1 VLITIGILAIV
12 LLTAATGYFVAQE
25 FAYVAVDREELRA
38 MADDGDPAA
47 ERALRVT
54 QRLSFVLS
62 GAQVGITVTAL
73 LAGYVAE
80 PFLGRGTADLLG
92 MTGLSETV
100 STSISMVFALL
111 FATVVQMV
119 LGELAPKNLAIAK
132 PEALARALSRSTLI
146 YLAVAGPLIRMFDA
160 TANRLLR
167 AIGIEPIEELPQ
179 GATSEDLD
187 RIIANA
193 STEGTLDAR
202 AARLLDHG
210 LDFRVR
216 TAAEVM
222 RPRVD
227 VTTIGANE
235 PASRVVDLLDTGHSR
250 FPVTGVDGVDDV
262 IGVVS
267 VADVVTLEAAARTTT
282 TVRDLATA
290 PVVLPEAAR
299 LPEVLDRLKAAH
311 RQMAIVV
318 DEYGGFAGI
327 ITLED
332 VAEELVGEIRDEDD
346 LPEPVIEKAEDGS
359 WLVPGRA
366 RVDEIAE
373 ATGVRLPDDDMYDTV
388 SGLILARLG
397 RLPAAQEQI
406 DVPLPPMVDA
416 DGKPVPQGVARLAVL
431 AVRRHVPDRIS
442 LTVIHDH
449 ADSNGQV
456 TA

>member
-1 VLITIGILAIV
+1 MLITIGVVAIV

-25 FAYVAVDREELRA
+25 FAYVAVDRERLRA
-38 MADDGDPAA
+38 RAADGDPAA
-47 ERALRVT
+47 ARALRVT

-80 PFLGRGTADLLG
+80 PYLGRGTAELLG
-92 MTGLSETV
+92 LTGLSEAA
-100 STSISMVFALL
+100 SLSIAMVFALL

-146 YLAVAGPLIRMFDA
+146 YLTVVGPLIRVFDA

-167 AIGIEPIEELPQ
+167 AVGIEPIEELPQ
-179 GATSEDLD
+179 GATTEDLD
-187 RIIANA
+187 RIIAA
-193 STEGTLDAR
+193 AGSEGSLDAH

-210 LDFRVR
+210 LDFRTR

-227 VTTIGANE
+227 VTTIGENE

-250 FPVTGVDGVDDV
+250 FPVIGDGLDDV
-262 IGVVS
+262 IGIVS
-267 VADVVTLEAAARTTT
+267 IADVVTLDPAVRGTTP
-282 TVRDLATA
+282 VGSLATA
-290 PVVLPEAAR
+290 PVALPEPLG
-299 LPEVLDRLKAAH
+299 LPQVLDRLKAAH

-332 VAEELVGEIRDEDD
+332 VAEELVGDIRDEDD
-346 LPEPVIEKAEDGS
+346 LPEPVIEPAGDGD
-359 WLVPGRA
+359 WLIPGRA
-366 RVDEIAE
+366 RIDEITD
-373 ATGVRLPDDDMYDTV
+373 ATGVRLPGDDRYDTV

-397 RLPAAQEQI
+397 HLPVAGEQVDLRLP
-406 DVPLPPMVDA
+406 PTVDA
-416 DGKPVPQGVARLAVL
+416 DGEPVPQGVARLTVL
-431 AVRRHVPDRIS
+431 AVRRLVPDRIA
-442 LTVIHDH
+442 LTVIPD
-449 ADSNGQV
+449 ADGQA
-456 TA
+456 TT

>member
-1 VLITIGILAIV
+1 MLITIGILSIV

-25 FAYVAVDREELRA
+25 FAYVAVDREQLKA
-38 MADDGDPAA
+38 MADQGDASAA
-47 ERALRVT
+47 RALQVT
-54 QRLSFVLS
+54 QKLSFVLS
-62 GAQVGITVTAL
+62 GSQVGITITAL

-80 PFLGRGTADLLG
+80 PFLGRGTAGLLG
-92 MTGLSETV
+92 ATGLPDGVTASV
-100 STSISMVFALL
+100 SMVIALL

-132 PEALARALSRSTLI
+132 PETLARVLSRSTMI
-146 YLAVAGPLIRMFDA
+146 YLTVAGPVIRLFDA

-167 AIGIEPIEELPQ
+167 AVGIEPVEELPQ
-179 GATSEDLD
+179 GATAEDLD
-187 RIIANA
+187 RIIATA
-193 STEGTLDAR
+193 GTHGALDSR

-210 LDFRVR
+210 LDFRAR
-216 TAAEVM
+216 TAAEAM

-227 VTTIGANE
+227 VTTIGAGE

-250 FPVTGVDGVDDV
+250 FPVTGDGLDDV
-262 IGVVS
+262 IGVVAI
-267 VADVVTLEAAARTTT
+267 ADVVALEPPARLTTP
-282 TVRDLATA
+282 VRDLATP
-290 PVVLPEAAR
+290 PVDLPESAR

-346 LPEPVIEKAEDGS
+346 LPEPVIERDEGG
-359 WLVPGRA
+359 WRVPGRA

-373 ATGVRLPDDDMYDTV
+373 ATGVRLPDDDVYDTV

-397 RLPAAQEQI
+397 RLPEPGDEI
-406 DVPLPPMVDA
+406 HVELPPLVDE
-416 DGKPVPQGVARLAVL
+416 DGEPQPQGVARLTVL
-431 AVRRHVPDRIS
+431 GIHRHVPDRVS
-442 LTVIHDH
+442 LTVT
-449 ADSNGQV
+449 S
-456 TA
+456 

>member
-1 VLITIGILAIV
+1 MLILIGILAIV

-25 FAYVAVDREELRA
+25 FAYVAVDREKLRA

-80 PFLGRGTADLLG
+80 PYLGRGTAELLG
-92 MTGLSETV
+92 LTGLSETV

-132 PEALARALSRSTLI
+132 PETLARALSRSTLI

-193 STEGTLDAR
+193 SSEGTLDAR

-210 LDFRVR
+210 LDFRDR
-216 TAAEVM
+216 TAAEAM

-227 VTTIGANE
+227 VTTIGQTE
-235 PASRVVDLLDTGHSR
+235 PALRVVDLLDTGHSR
-250 FPVTGVDGVDDV
+250 FPVTGDGVDDV

-267 VADVVTLEAAARTTT
+267 IADVVTLDPAVRATT
-282 TVRDLATA
+282 TVRDLATE
-290 PVVLPEAAR
+290 PVVLPETAR

-332 VAEELVGEIRDEDD
+332 VAEELVGDIRDEDD
-346 LPEPVIEKAEDGS
+346 LPEPVIEKAEDGA
-359 WLVPGRA
+359 WQIPGRA

-373 ATGVRLPDDDMYDTV
+373 ATGIRLPDDDMYDTV

-397 RLPAAQEQI
+397 HLPATQEQL

-416 DGKPVPQGVARLAVL
+416 DGKPVPQGVARLTVL
-431 AVRRHVPDRIS
+431 AVRRHVPDRVA

-449 ADSNGQV
+449 ADGQV

>member
-1 VLITIGILAIV
+1 V

-25 FAYVAVDREELRA
+25 FAYVAVDREQLRA
-38 MADDGDPAA
+38 MADDGDAAA

-54 QRLSFVLS
+54 SRLSFVLS

-80 PFLGRGTADLLG
+80 PYLGRGTAELLG
-92 MTGLSETV
+92 LTGLSETV
-100 STSISMVFALL
+100 STTISMVFALL

-146 YLAVAGPLIRMFDA
+146 YLTVVGPLIRVFDA

-179 GATSEDLD
+179 GATSDDLD
-187 RIIANA
+187 RIIAAA
-193 STEGTLDAR
+193 SSEGTLDAR

-210 LDFRVR
+210 LDFRTR
-216 TAAEVM
+216 TAAETM

-227 VTTIGANE
+227 VTTVRADD

-250 FPVTGVDGVDDV
+250 FPVIGDDVDDV
-262 IGVVS
+262 VGVVS
-267 VADVVTLEAAARTTT
+267 IADVVTLDAAARATTP
-282 TVRDLATA
+282 VRDLATA
-290 PVVLPEAAR
+290 PVVLPESAR
-299 LPEVLDRLKAAH
+299 LPEVLDRLKSAH
-311 RQMAIVV
+311 RQLAVVV

-346 LPEPVIEKAEDGS
+346 LPEPAIEIDDDGA
-359 WLVPGRA
+359 WLIPGRA
-366 RVDEIAE
+366 RVDEIAD
-373 ATGVRLPDDDMYDTV
+373 ATGIRLPDDDMYDTV

-397 RLPAAQEQI
+397 RLPATSEHL
-406 DVPLPPMVDA
+406 DVPLPPVVDA
-416 DGKPVPQGVARLAVL
+416 DGQPLPQGVARLTVL

-442 LTVIHDH
+442 LTVVHDH
-449 ADSNGQV
+449 ADFDGQV

>member
-1 VLITIGILAIV
+1 MLITIGVLAIV
-12 LLTAATGYFVAQE
+12 LLTTATGYFVAQE
-25 FAYVAVDREELRA
+25 FAYVAVDREKLRA
-38 MADDGDPAA
+38 MADDGDAA
-47 ERALRVT
+47 AQRALRVT

-80 PFLGRGTADLLG
+80 PYLGRGTAELLG
-92 MTGLSETV
+92 LTGLSATV
-100 STSISMVFALL
+100 STTISMVFALL

-146 YLAVAGPLIRMFDA
+146 YLTVVGPLIRVFDA
-160 TANRLLR
+160 AANRLLR

-187 RIIANA
+187 RIIAAA
-193 STEGTLDAR
+193 SSGGTLDAD
-202 AARLLDHG
+202 AARLLDRG
-210 LDFRVR
+210 LDFRGR
-216 TAAEVM
+216 TAAETM

-235 PASRVVDLLDTGHSR
+235 PATRVVDLLDTGHSR
-250 FPVTGVDGVDDV
+250 FPVIGNGVDDV
-262 IGVVS
+262 IGVIS
-267 VADVVTLEAAARTTT
+267 IADVVTLDPAARATTP
-282 TVRDLATA
+282 VRDLTTT
-290 PVVLPEAAR
+290 PVAVPDSAR
-299 LPEVLDRLKAAH
+299 LPEVLDRLKSAH
-311 RQMAIVV
+311 RQMAIVI

-346 LPEPVIEKAEDGS
+346 LPEPTIEDHGTGT
-359 WLVPGRA
+359 WQIPGRA
-366 RVDEIAE
+366 RVDEIAD
-373 ATGVRLPDDDMYDTV
+373 ATGIQLPDDDVYDTV

-397 RLPAAQEQI
+397 HLPKAHEQV
-406 DVPLPPMVDA
+406 DVPLPPLIDA
-416 DGKPVPQGVARLAVL
+416 DGQPIPQGVARLTVL
-431 AVRRHVPDRIS
+431 AVRRHVPDRIA
-442 LTVIHDH
+442 LTVVRDH
-449 ADSNGQV
+449 ADGQV

>member
-1 VLITIGILAIV
+1 MLITIGVLAIV
-12 LLTAATGYFVAQE
+12 VLTAATGYFVAQE
-25 FAYVAVDREELRA
+25 FAYVAVDREQLRA

-47 ERALRVT
+47 QRALEVT
-54 QRLSFVLS
+54 RRLSFVLS

-80 PFLGRGTADLLG
+80 PFLGRGTAELLG
-92 MTGLSETV
+92 LTGLSQAAGT
-100 STSISMVFALL
+100 TIAMVFALL

-146 YLAVAGPLIRMFDA
+146 YLAVVGPLIRVFDA
-160 TANRLLR
+160 AANRLLR
-167 AIGIEPIEELPQ
+167 AVGIEPIEELPQ

-187 RIIANA
+187 RIIAA
-193 STEGTLDAR
+193 AGSEGTLDAR

-210 LDFRVR
+210 LAFRTR
-216 TAAEVM
+216 TAVESM

-227 VTTIGANE
+227 VVTIGAHE

-250 FPVTGVDGVDDV
+250 FPVIGDGVDDV

-267 VADVVTLEAAARTTT
+267 IADVVTLEAAARSTT
-282 TVRDLATA
+282 TVGALATA
-290 PVVLPEAAR
+290 PVALPGTVR
-299 LPEVLDRLKAAH
+299 LPEVLEILKSAH

-346 LPEPVIEKAEDGS
+346 LPEPAIEADGAGAWVI
-359 WLVPGRA
+359 PGRA
-366 RVDEIAE
+366 RIDEITD
-373 ATGVRLPDDDMYDTV
+373 ATAVRLPDDDMYDTV

-397 RLPAAQEQI
+397 HLPAAREQL

-416 DGKPVPQGVARLAVL
+416 DGRPVPQGVARLTVL
-431 AVRRHVPDRIS
+431 AVRRHVPDRVA
-442 LTVIHDH
+442 LTVVHEF
-449 ADSNGQV
+449 AEGRV

>member
-1 VLITIGILAIV
+1 VLILIGVLAIV

-25 FAYVAVDREELRA
+25 FAYVAVDREKLRA

-80 PFLGRGTADLLG
+80 PYLGRGTAELLG
-92 MTGLSETV
+92 LTGLSETV

-132 PEALARALSRSTLI
+132 PETLARALSRSTLI

-193 STEGTLDAR
+193 SSEGTLDAR

-210 LDFRVR
+210 LDFRDR

-227 VTTIGANE
+227 VTTIGQTD
-235 PASRVVDLLDTGHSR
+235 PALRVVDLLDTGHSR
-250 FPVTGVDGVDDV
+250 FPVTGDGVDDV

-267 VADVVTLEAAARTTT
+267 IADVVTLDPAVRATTA
-282 TVRDLATA
+282 VRDLATE
-290 PVVLPEAAR
+290 PVVLPETAR

-332 VAEELVGEIRDEDD
+332 VAEELVGDIRDEDD
-346 LPEPVIEKAEDGS
+346 LPEPIIEKAEDGS
-359 WLVPGRA
+359 WLIPGRA

-373 ATGVRLPDDDMYDTV
+373 ATGIRLPDDDMYDTV

-397 RLPAAQEQI
+397 HLPAAQEQL
-406 DVPLPPMVDA
+406 DVLLPPMVDA
-416 DGKPVPQGVARLAVL
+416 DGKPVPQGVARLTVL
-431 AVRRHVPDRIS
+431 AVRRHVPDRVA

-449 ADSNGQV
+449 ADGQV

>member
-1 VLITIGILAIV
+1 MLIAIGVLAIV

-25 FAYVAVDREELRA
+25 FAYVAVDREQLRA
-38 MADDGDPAA
+38 MADDGDAAA

-54 QRLSFVLS
+54 SRLSFVLS

-80 PFLGRGTADLLG
+80 PYLGRGTAELLG
-92 MTGLSETV
+92 LTGLSETV
-100 STSISMVFALL
+100 STTISMVFALL

-146 YLAVAGPLIRMFDA
+146 YLTVVGPLIRVFDA

-179 GATSEDLD
+179 GATSDDLD
-187 RIIANA
+187 RIIAAA
-193 STEGTLDAR
+193 SSEGTLDAR

-210 LDFRVR
+210 LDFRTR
-216 TAAEVM
+216 TAAETM

-227 VTTIGANE
+227 VTTVRADD

-250 FPVTGVDGVDDV
+250 FPVIGDDVDDV
-262 IGVVS
+262 VGVVS
-267 VADVVTLEAAARTTT
+267 IADVVTLDAAARATTP
-282 TVRDLATA
+282 VRDLATA
-290 PVVLPEAAR
+290 PVVLPESAR
-299 LPEVLDRLKAAH
+299 LPEVLDRLKSAH
-311 RQMAIVV
+311 RQLAVVV

-346 LPEPVIEKAEDGS
+346 LPEPAIEIDDDGA
-359 WLVPGRA
+359 WLIPGRA
-366 RVDEIAE
+366 RVDEIAD
-373 ATGVRLPDDDMYDTV
+373 ATGIRLPDDDMYDTV

-397 RLPAAQEQI
+397 RLPATSEHL
-406 DVPLPPMVDA
+406 DVPLPPVVDA
-416 DGKPVPQGVARLAVL
+416 DGQPLPQGVARLTVL

-442 LTVIHDH
+442 LTVVHDH
-449 ADSNGQV
+449 ADFDGQV

>member
-1 VLITIGILAIV
+1 MLIFLGVLTIV

-25 FAYVAVDREELRA
+25 FAYVAVDRERLRA
-38 MADDGDPAA
+38 MADDGDAAA

-62 GAQVGITVTAL
+62 GSQVGITVTAL

-80 PFLGRGTADLLG
+80 PFLGAGTAELLG
-92 MTGLSETV
+92 ATGVPESV

-132 PEALARALSRSTLI
+132 PETLARALSRSTLI
-146 YLAVAGPLIRMFDA
+146 YLTVVGPLIRVFDA

-167 AIGIEPIEELPQ
+167 AVGIEPIEELPQ

-187 RIIANA
+187 RIIATA
-193 STEGTLDAR
+193 GSQGTLDPR
-202 AARLLDHG
+202 AAQLLDHG
-210 LDFRVR
+210 LDFRTR
-216 TAAEVM
+216 TAAEAM

-227 VTTIGANE
+227 VTTIHASE
-235 PASRVVDLLDTGHSR
+235 PASRVVELLDTGHSR
-250 FPVTGVDGVDDV
+250 FPVIGDDVDDV
-262 IGVVS
+262 IGVVAI
-267 VADVVTLEAAARTTT
+267 ADVVTLEPSARATTP
-282 TVRDLATA
+282 VRDLATEPIA
-290 PVVLPEAAR
+290 LPESSR
-299 LPEVLDRLKAAH
+299 LPVVLDRLKSAH

-346 LPEPVIEKAEDGS
+346 LPEPVIERDADGS
-359 WLVPGRA
+359 WTVPGRA

-373 ATGVRLPDDDMYDTV
+373 ATGVRLPTDDQYDTV

-397 RLPAAQEQI
+397 HLPSALEQVDVELPA
-406 DVPLPPMVDA
+406 LVDE
-416 DGKPVPQGVARLAVL
+416 DGNPQPQGVARLTVL

-442 LTVIHDH
+442 LSVREEVS
-449 ADSNGQV
+449 A
-456 TA
+456 